1 MDPPPVIPPRPMR
14 PLRLVTPTAPRRAFL
29 PWIVLGVMGA
39 TAYYFRDLLL
49 LVGVAFG
56 IAYVLEPL
64 VERLQRRRVP
74 RPLAI
79 GLVLL
84 GVCVAMTLTVV
95 LVLPDIVRQL
105 TELAVVLPNKVRTE
119 WIPWANHGLEHL
131 RQRYHLRIP
140 TTADAWIN
148 QLGTRSEI
156 ASRSMSMVQSAA
168 SASISVLGLVLEGV
182 IVLAMAFYFI
192 SDWHRIVAGAMGLVP
207 RRAEGE
213 VRRIVHNV
221 DLALGSY
228 FRGQGLAML
237 VLGCL
242 FSLGLGALGVPGGVA
257 LGIFAGLIT
266 FIPYLGFLIAMA
278 LAILFASLDGG
289 GLGHVL
295 AVVAYMMFVHV
306 LDITLVT
313 PRILGR
319 SIGLSPVAV
328 IVSLLAGARL
338 LGFTGLVLAIPV
350 ASVCTVLMGELVRFY
365 KSTGFY
371 AALPASVEPNEVDVA
386 FVHMT
391 SADAGPEGAVPV
403 VRDITARITHHDGS
417 PREPVAPPP
426 PESLP

>member
-1 MDPPPVIPPRPMR
+1 MDAPPTPAPRPLR
-14 PLRLVTPTAPRRAFL
+14 PLRLVAPTAPRRAFL
-29 PWIVLGVMGA
+29 PWLALGAMAGL
-39 TAYYFRDLLL
+39 AYYFRDLLL
-49 LVGVAFG
+49 LVGIAFG

-64 VERLQRRRVP
+64 VERLQQLRVP

-105 TELAVVLPNKVRTE
+105 SELAVVLPNKVRND
-119 WIPWANHGLEHL
+119 WIPWANSGLVHL

-168 SASISVLGLVLEGV
+168 SASISVLGLMLEGV

-237 VLGCL
+237 VLGVL
-242 FSLGLGALGVPGGVA
+242 FAVGLGALGVPGGVA
-257 LGIFAGLIT
+257 LGIFAGLIA
-266 FIPYLGFLIAMA
+266 FIPYLGFFIALG

-306 LDITLVT
+306 LDLTVVT

-338 LGFTGLVLAIPV
+338 MGFTGLLLAIPV
-350 ASVCTVLMGELVRFY
+350 ASVATVLLGELVRFY
-365 KSTGFY
+365 KSSRFY

-386 FVHMT
+386 LVQM
-391 SADAGPEGAVPV
+391 DPQEEGAATPV
-403 VRDITARITHHDGS
+403 VRDLTARITHQDGS
-417 PREPVAPPP
+417 PRDPSPTSDP
-426 PESLP
+426 

>member
-1 MDPPPVIPPRPMR
+1 MR
-14 PLRLVTPTAPRRAFL
+14 PLRLVTPTAPLRAFL
-29 PWIVLGVMGA
+29 PWIVLAVLGA
-39 TAYYFRDLLL
+39 LIYYFRDLLL
-49 LVGVAFG
+49 LVGIAFG

-64 VERLQRRRVP
+64 VERLQGWKIP

-79 GLVLL
+79 ALVLL

-95 LVLPDIVRQL
+95 LVVPDIVRQL
-105 TELAVVLPNKVRTE
+105 SELAVVLPNKVRNH
-119 WIPWANHGLEHL
+119 WIPWANNGLVHL

-168 SASISVLGLVLEGV
+168 SASISVLGLMLEGV

-192 SDWHRIVAGAMGLVP
+192 SDWHRIVAAAMGLVP

-213 VRRIVHNV
+213 VRRIARNV

-237 VLGCL
+237 VLGSL
-242 FSLGLGALGVPGGVA
+242 FCVGLAALGVPGGAA
-257 LGIFAGLIT
+257 LGVFAGLIA
-266 FIPYLGFLIAMA
+266 FIPYLGFFIALG
-278 LAILFASLDGG
+278 LAVLFASLDGG
-289 GLGHVL
+289 GLGHVM

-306 LDITLVT
+306 LDLTLVT

-328 IVSLLAGARL
+328 IVSLLAGAKL
-338 LGFTGLVLAIPV
+338 MGFTGLLLAIPV
-350 ASVCTVLMGELVRFY
+350 ASVATVLLGELMRFY
-365 KSTGFY
+365 KSSRFY
-371 AALPASVEPNEVDVA
+371 AALPASIEPNEVDVA
-386 FVHMT
+386 FVQVAPSESGDRDEPM
-391 SADAGPEGAVPV
+391 PV
-403 VRDITARITHHDGS
+403 VRDLTARITHHDGS
-417 PREPVAPPP
+417 PRDPAVPSAT
-426 PESLP
+426 ESQP